1 VTVTEEGEGDT
12 RDLPRGSPE
21 LGERRSGRATAA
33 RRRWKWNLTGRLLEL
48 KKDEREAM
56 QR

>member
-56 QR
+56 RR